1 MPPLIWDPFDLFNVL
16 GVIPSE
22 GEFGASHRYIVEQGP
37 IRLQLTVWQYEADV
51 EIQLWAVSLPN
62 PIICYSMLG
71 CPGIRVVDDKRGRF
85 LEFAA
90 SNTFTGRYDGY
101 SVIPYGLR
109 LWVEPQVFLE
119 PFTYST

>member
-1 MPPLIWDPFDLFNVL
+1 MPLLIWDPFDFFNVL

-22 GEFGASHRYIVEQGP
+22 GEFGVSHQYIVEQGP
-37 IRLQLTVWQYEADV
+37 IRLQLTVWQYESDV
-51 EIQLWAVSLPN
+51 EIQLWAASLPN
-62 PIICYSMLG
+62 PIIRYSMLG

-109 LWVEPQVFLE
+109 LWVEPQIFLE